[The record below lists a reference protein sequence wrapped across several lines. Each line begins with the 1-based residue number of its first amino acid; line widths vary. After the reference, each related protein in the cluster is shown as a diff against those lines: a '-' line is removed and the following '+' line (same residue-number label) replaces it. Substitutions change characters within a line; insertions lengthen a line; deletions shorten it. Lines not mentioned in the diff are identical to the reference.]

1 MTEKEKEKNWIPAF
15 AGMTRGAY
23 RGWMG
28 IEYWVI
34 PWVLGVDHS
43 LGIGYWSFNGHWV
56 FGHWVFFP
64 HSDFEIRHLLFS
76 PIAYSPIAYSLFAYS
91 LFAYSLFYKTLIAVR
106 VRSSSLPRRPAKR
119 RRSHRQCLMI
129 LSAG

>member
-1 MTEKEKEKNWIPAF
+1 MTEKEKEKNWIPAFAGMTEKEKEKNWIPAF

-34 PWVLGVDHS
+34 PWVLGVGHS
-43 LGIGYWSFNGHWV
+43 MGIGYWSFNGHWV

-64 HSDFEIRHLLFS
+64 HSDFEIDSSFGFRNSTFAVFPYLPIPYF
-76 PIAYSPIAYSLFAYS
+76 PIAYFAK
-91 LFAYSLFYKTLIAVR
+91 L
-106 VRSSSLPRRPAKR
+106 
-119 RRSHRQCLMI
+119 
-129 LSAG
+129 